1 MARRK
6 DIEELFDG
14 TKENELEE
22 KMKERLLKLAEGDR
36 AKYYSGDTFLKYIL
50 QVDERYGGVVRSYR
64 PNESDKADILGRWY
78 CGLGQIVDLTDP
90 DIYEVIPY
98 LLTAY
103 MYNFYL
109 NRNSEDLYLNSNWAN
124 NDTMVRDFLEACR
137 KKRITDAKTLFGA
150 KDTKLPPK
158 GLGNLL
164 LSDKAERDGDFS
176 AEKDKLDTKLKYLA
190 GDFIFPKEERFRSGK
205 YAAKDLARERK
216 KPRKAMRYAL
226 NHRAWREDIVISEL
240 CEIYAMWFY
249 IFDRNRR
256 KFGENLKLDPVA
268 STILFYK
275 NLADDNEREEWK
287 KGLRRIGAKEAEA
300 QTRQAI
306 LAQYNEAKESYEWV
320 EIIRK
325 IRKISKRI
333 DEAEKKMQSKER
345 PDKAERDAAKDY
357 ERLERLLER
366 AKSLPAAK
374 NFETMSEEECKEEE
388 EEVELQERAKEWVE
402 EE

>member
-14 TKENELEE
+14 TKENELKE
-22 KMKERLLKLAEGDR
+22 KIKERLLKLAEGDR
-36 AKYYSGDTFLKYIL
+36 AKYYSGDTFWKYIVR
-50 QVDERYGGVVRSYR
+50 VDERYGGVVRSYG
-64 PNESDKADILGRWY
+64 PNESDKEDKLGRWY

-98 LLTAY
+98 LLTVY

-109 NRNSEDLYLNSNWAN
+109 NRNGEDMYLNRTWLNHN
-124 NDTMVRDFLEACR
+124 TMVREFLEACEGIGD
-137 KKRITDAKTLFGA
+137 KALFGA
-150 KDTKLPPK
+150 KDTGLP
-158 GLGNLL
+158 GVGFGNLL
-164 LSDKAERDGDFS
+164 LRDKAERDGDFS
-176 AEKDKLDTKLKYLA
+176 ADRGKLNTKLEYLA
-190 GDFIFPKEERFRSGK
+190 KNFIFPDVERFRPGEN
-205 YAAKDLARERK
+205 AAKDIAHKRKEKTDDIRDALDYRNWRER
-216 KPRKAMRYAL
+216 
-226 NHRAWREDIVISEL
+226 IVIFEL
-240 CEIYAMWFY
+240 CDAYATWFY

-275 NLADDNEREEWK
+275 NLSDDNEREEWK
-287 KGLRRIGAKEAEA
+287 EGLRRIGAKEAEA

-306 LAQYNEAKESYEWV
+306 LARYNEAKESYEWV
-320 EIIRK
+320 KIIRK
-325 IRKISKRI
+325 IEKISKRI
-333 DEAEKKMQSKER
+333 DESEKKMQSKEM

-366 AKSLPAAK
+366 AKSLPVAK
-374 NFETMSEEECKEEE
+374 KFEMTSEEERKEAE
-388 EEVELQERAKEWVE
+388 EEVELQKRAKEWVE